1 MALGRVTGGP
11 GDGEDIVVDRRIV
24 EQRIRLRLR
33 VGDQLGDIERA
44 RFEPAVAAAAAAQQR
59 LMGVGRQLGASC
71 AGRTGHYHCRSV
83 PRKVVIRWHAC
94 VRSKRNG
101 SSQTASGRRG

>member
-44 RFEPAVAAAAAAQQR
+44 RLSQLWPQPRQR
-59 LMGVGRQLGASC
+59 
-71 AGRTGHYHCRSV
+71 
-83 PRKVVIRWHAC
+83 
-94 VRSKRNG
+94 
-101 SSQTASGRRG
+101 SSA